1 MHMSPEPKY
10 AAARPHEWEAA
21 MTSDIARRMK
31 LFTQAARSIG
41 QSPSIGTT
49 AAALVQVVWQI
60 VVAIK
65 HRRELA
71 RLTDCNDRMLADI
84 GLRRSDLHAARS
96 VPLWQDPDIGRSIE
110 GPVVE

>member
-1 MHMSPEPKY
+1 
-10 AAARPHEWEAA
+10 

-31 LFTQAARSIG
+31 LFTKPSRSIG

-65 HRRELA
+65 HRRESSMAGRRAL
-71 RLTDCNDRMLADI
+71 LTAT
-84 GLRRSDLHAARS
+84 
-96 VPLWQDPDIGRSIE
+96 IE
-110 GPVVE
+110 CSQI